1 MNAIFLDVDGV
12 LNSINKLKE
21 VYYKTK
27 KAHSGYNYPFD
38 ENALENLKEIVI
50 KTNSK
55 IIITS
60 TWRKNRLGKM
70 ILLKKLKEYG
80 IDDKVIGYTD
90 VMNDNR
96 EVEIK
101 EYLRRN
107 PNIKNFIIIDDS
119 SKLVDLIDRLVKTDI
134 NVGLTKE
141 NKDEAIKKLEKRIFN
156 E

>member
-21 VYYKTK
+21 VYNKTK
-27 KAHSGYNYPFD
+27 KAHSGYNYPFG
-38 ENALENLKEIVI
+38 ENAIENLKEIVE

-60 TWRKNRLGKM
+60 TWRKNRIGKM

-80 IDDKVIGYTD
+80 IDDKVVGYTNII
-90 VMNDNR
+90 NDNR
-96 EVEIK
+96 EEEIK

-119 SKLVDLIDRLVKTDI
+119 SKLIDLIDRLVKTD
-134 NVGLTKE
+134 VFYGLTKE
-141 NKDEAIKKLEKRIFN
+141 NKDEAIKKLEKRIF

>member
-12 LNSINKLKE
+12 LNSINKFKE

-90 VMNDNR
+90 VINDNR

-119 SKLVDLIDRLVKTDI
+119 SKLVDLIDRLVKIDI

-141 NKDEAIKKLEKRIFN
+141 NKEEAIKKLEKRIFN

>member
-1 MNAIFLDVDGV
+1 MKMLQ
-12 LNSINKLKE
+12 K
-21 VYYKTK
+21 
-27 KAHSGYNYPFD
+27 
-38 ENALENLKEIVI
+38 IVI

-60 TWRKNRLGKM
+60 TWRKNRLGKI

-90 VMNDNR
+90 VINDNR

-141 NKDEAIKKLEKRIFN
+141 NKEEAIKKLEKRIFN

>member
-21 VYYKTK
+21 VYNKTK

-70 ILLKKLKEYG
+70 ILLKKLK
-80 IDDKVIGYTD
+80 DWRK
-90 VMNDNR
+90 
-96 EVEIK
+96 
-101 EYLRRN
+101 
-107 PNIKNFIIIDDS
+107 
-119 SKLVDLIDRLVKTDI
+119 
-134 NVGLTKE
+134 
-141 NKDEAIKKLEKRIFN
+141 
-156 E
+156 